1 VSRDLY
7 ESSNT
12 CKVRQDFTGSDHEL
26 LELLIGK
33 RIPHTKERS
42 KRRQAHRLT
51 YKLTNKRYQMLLQD
65 EWSRLKNSHFDDSN
79 VMYTRYMEA
88 ICRAADDTIGKRK
101 EVPYQSREVR
111 EQMNACK
118 A

>member
-1 VSRDLY
+1 
-7 ESSNT
+7 
-12 CKVRQDFTGSDHEL
+12 
-26 LELLIGK
+26 
-33 RIPHTKERS
+33 
-42 KRRQAHRLT
+42 
-51 YKLTNKRYQMLLQD
+51 
-65 EWSRLKNSHFDDSN
+65 
-79 VMYTRYMEA
+79 MEA